1 MDAGRVRA
9 EPATAWVS
17 RPAGTIARVSDASNE
32 PAALVAG
39 LNPEQREA
47 ATHEA
52 RHLRILAGAGSGKT
66 RVLTRRIAY
75 QSATGAI
82 DPRAVLAVTFTRKAA
97 SELRSR
103 LGQLGLRDG
112 VQAGTFHSIAWAQ
125 LRQRWAERGI
135 TPPELVTSKLG
146 MIRSVSGERSRTALL
161 DLMGEI
167 EWANARCVDPEEYP
181 SAATAAR
188 RDPPYDPQRVAEL
201 MAAYVNH
208 KRRQRVVDFD
218 DLLRLAARDL
228 RADPV
233 YASGRQWM
241 NRFLFVDE
249 FQDVNPR
256 QFQLLSAWMGEG
268 AHLTVVGDPHQAI
281 YAWNGAD
288 AGYLV
293 EMDRYFDDAA
303 TVTLTRNYRS
313 SPQIITVANAVL
325 SDGSDQR
332 GAALV
337 PTRPD
342 GAIPTVSVHPDE
354 IQEARQIARE
364 LRAAHR
370 PGRRW
375 ADLAVLVRT
384 NAQLTPLTQALSS
397 ADIPHRTRGGG
408 GLLDQPEVSDAL
420 RSLRRAR
427 EVGTWI
433 GDLARELREL
443 RPQIERA
450 DRALDPESE
459 DADDDAGFDESDE
472 SDEFDEF
479 DGAED
484 LSPRDR
490 PAGERALGD
499 WTPDERVPETPR
511 PRSGRIAPEHL
522 TAERLANLD
531 ELVRLGREYLD
542 LDPAGTPNGFGAWLR
557 SSLADAGGADSD
569 AVELSTFHAAKG
581 LEWPVVHLAGVEKG
595 LIPIHFA
602 ETQAE
607 LAEETRLFYV
617 AITRAEEELVIH
629 RAEKRTTGT
638 REMRRKPSAFLEP
651 VEEALDFLNG
661 VEHRRPRRAPTSGQG
676 RPAPSTKAGLTGT
689 DVELFATLRTWRLD
703 QSRAAKKPAFVILT
717 DDVLTRLASERPLT
731 RTQLLDIR
739 GIGPTKAD
747 LFGDALLKLI
757 ADAP

>member
-52 RHLRILAGAGSGKT
+52 HHLRILAGAGSGKT

-75 QSATGAI
+75 QSATGTI

-602 ETQAE
+602 ETRA
-607 LAEETRLFYV
+607 LAQEWTFRFLGAALAHDRLTHEADGPIESLVPAATPRAREVRAWAV
-617 AITRAEEELVIH
+617 AHGIPVSERGRVPTEV
-629 RAEKRTTGT
+629 TD
-638 REMRRKPSAFLEP
+638 AFLRDR
-651 VEEALDFLNG
+651 A
-661 VEHRRPRRAPTSGQG
+661 RARPR
-676 RPAPSTKAGLTGT
+676 
-689 DVELFATLRTWRLD
+689 E
-703 QSRAAKKPAFVILT
+703 
-717 DDVLTRLASERPLT
+717 
-731 RTQLLDIR
+731 
-739 GIGPTKAD
+739 
-747 LFGDALLKLI
+747 
-757 ADAP
+757 

>member
-1 MDAGRVRA
+1 MSESSS
-9 EPATAWVS
+9 EP
-17 RPAGTIARVSDASNE
+17 D
-32 PAALVAG
+32 ALVAG

-47 ATHEA
+47 ATHDA

-75 QSATGAI
+75 QAATGAI

-125 LRQRWAERGI
+125 LRQRWAERSI

-146 MIRSVSGERSRTALL
+146 MIRSVSGDRSKTALL
-161 DLMGEI
+161 DVMSEI
-167 EWANARCVDPEEYP
+167 EWANARCVEPDDYP
-181 SAATAAR
+181 AAAVAAR
-188 RDPPYDPQRVAEL
+188 RDPPHDAEK
-201 MAAYVNH
+201 MARIMADYVNY

-228 RADPV
+228 KADPV

-268 AHLTVVGDPHQAI
+268 AQLTVVGDPHQAI

-293 EMDRYFDDAA
+293 DFPRYFADAA

-313 SPQIITVANAVL
+313 TPQIITVANAVL
-325 SDGSDQR
+325 RDGSDQR
-332 GAALV
+332 GASLV

-342 GAIPTVSVHPDE
+342 GPVPTVAVHPDE
-354 IQEARQIARE
+354 VQEARQIARE
-364 LRAAHR
+364 LRSARR

-384 NAQLTPLTQALSS
+384 NAQLAPLTRALGA

-408 GLLDQPEVSDAL
+408 GLLEQAEVADAL

-427 EVGTWI
+427 EVGTWV
-433 GDLARELREL
+433 GDLARELREV
-443 RPQIERA
+443 RPQVLRSE
-450 DRALDPESE
+450 DLLDEDANPDDVPESE
-459 DADDDAGFDESDE
+459 DGVEPTEPSSETVRDDA
-472 SDEFDEF
+472 
-479 DGAED
+479 
-484 LSPRDR
+484 
-490 PAGERALGD
+490 
-499 WTPDERVPETPR
+499 TPR
-511 PRSGRIAPEHL
+511 RPRGTGRIAPEHL
-522 TAERLANLD
+522 TADRLANLD

-542 LDPAGTPNGFGAWLR
+542 LDPGGTPTGFTAWLR
-557 SSLADAGGADSD
+557 SSLADAGGADTD

-602 ETQAE
+602 ETQAD

-617 AITRAEEELVIH
+617 AITRAEEELVFH
-629 RAEKRTTGT
+629 RAEKRTAGT
-638 REMRRKPSAFLEP
+638 REMRRKPSEFLEP
-651 VEEALDFLNG
+651 VEAAMDFLNG
-661 VEHRRPRRAPTSGQG
+661 VEHRRPRTDRPKRG
-676 RPAPSTKAGLTGT
+676 RRSTPATKAGLTGA
-689 DVELFATLRTWRLD
+689 DAELFAKLRAWRLD
-703 QSRAAKKPAFVILT
+703 QSKAAKKPAFVILT
-717 DDVLTRLASERPLT
+717 DDVLTQLASERPAT
-731 RTQLLDIR
+731 RAELLGTR

-747 LFGDALLKLI
+747 LFGDALLELI
-757 ADAP
+757 AAAD

>member
-1 MDAGRVRA
+1 MTGTLAVVSQA
-9 EPATAWVS
+9 STEP
-17 RPAGTIARVSDASNE
+17 D
-32 PAALVAG
+32 ALVAG

-52 RHLRILAGAGSGKT
+52 PHLRILAGAGSGKT

-75 QSATGAI
+75 QAATGAI

-146 MIRSVSGERSRTALL
+146 MIRSVSGERSKTGLL
-161 DLMGEI
+161 DVMAEI
-167 EWANARCVDPEEYP
+167 EWANARCVEPEDYP
-181 SAATAAR
+181 AAAAAAR
-188 RDPPYDPQRVAEL
+188 RDAPYDPEKMGQV
-201 MAAYVNH
+201 MAAYVNY

-228 RADPV
+228 KADPI

-256 QFQLLSAWMGEG
+256 QFQLLAAWMGEG
-268 AHLTVVGDPHQAI
+268 AQLTVVGDPHQAI

-288 AGYLV
+288 ASYLV
-293 EMDRYFDDAA
+293 DFPRYFKNTA
-303 TVTLTRNYRS
+303 TVNLTRNYRS
-313 SPQIITVANAVL
+313 SPQIISVANAVL
-325 SDGSDQR
+325 RDGSDQR

-342 GAIPTVSVHPDE
+342 GAVPTIDVHTDE
-354 IQEARQIARE
+354 VHEARQIARE
-364 LRAAHR
+364 LRSAHR

-375 ADLAVLVRT
+375 SDLAVLVRT
-384 NAQLTPLTQALSS
+384 NAQLTPLSQALGA

-408 GLLDQPEVSDAL
+408 GLLDQPEVADAL

-427 EVGTWI
+427 EVGTWV
-433 GDLARELREL
+433 GDLRRELREV
-443 RPQIERA
+443 RPQVLR
-450 DRALDPESE
+450 SE
-459 DADDDAGFDESDE
+459 DLLDTDDDTPDDDSFDDPA
-472 SDEFDEF
+472 FDDTDPGPTEP
-479 DGAED
+479 E
-484 LSPRDR
+484 
-490 PAGERALGD
+490 
-499 WTPDERVPETPR
+499 PDERQAGPGNAADQAPR
-511 PRSGRIAPEHL
+511 PARTGRIAPEHL
-522 TAERLANLD
+522 TPDRLANLD

-542 LDPAGTPNGFGAWLR
+542 LDPAGTPTGFLAWLR
-557 SSLADAGGADSD
+557 SSLADAGGANTD

-617 AITRAEEELVIH
+617 AITRAEEELVFH
-629 RAEKRTTGT
+629 RAEKRTAGS
-638 REMRRKPSAFLEP
+638 REMRRKPSEFLEP
-651 VEEALDFLNG
+651 VEAALDFLNG
-661 VEHRRPRRAPTSGQG
+661 VEHRRPRSE
-676 RPAPSTKAGLTGT
+676 RPKRGKRSTPASKAGLTGA
-689 DVELFATLRTWRLD
+689 DAKLFTKLRAWRLD
-703 QSRAAKKPAFVILT
+703 QAKAAKKPAFVILT
-717 DDVLTRLASERPLT
+717 DDVLTQLASERPST
-731 RTQLLDIR
+731 RAQLLDTR

-747 LFGDALLKLI
+747 LFGDALLQLI
-757 ADAP
+757 AAADT

>member
-1 MDAGRVRA
+1 MAGDDEDYVYD
-9 EPATAWVS
+9 E
-17 RPAGTIARVSDASNE
+17 D
-32 PAALVAG
+32 
-39 LNPEQREA
+39 
-47 ATHEA
+47 
-52 RHLRILAGAGSGKT
+52 SGEW
-66 RVLTRRIAY
+66 L
-75 QSATGAI
+75 
-82 DPRAVLAVTFTRKAA
+82 PA
-97 SELRSR
+97 SELAAKRAAADQVEVRDAVGNLLADGES
-103 LGQLGLRDG
+103 GPVDHPGL
-112 VQAGTFHSIAWAQ
+112 
-125 LRQRWAERGI
+125 
-135 TPPELVTSKLG
+135 PEL
-146 MIRSVSGERSRTALL
+146 
-161 DLMGEI
+161 
-167 EWANARCVDPEEYP
+167 
-181 SAATAAR
+181 
-188 RDPPYDPQRVAEL
+188 
-201 MAAYVNH
+201 
-208 KRRQRVVDFD
+208 
-218 DLLRLAARDL
+218 
-228 RADPV
+228 
-233 YASGRQWM
+233 
-241 NRFLFVDE
+241 
-249 FQDVNPR
+249 
-256 QFQLLSAWMGEG
+256 
-268 AHLTVVGDPHQAI
+268 
-281 YAWNGAD
+281 
-288 AGYLV
+288 
-293 EMDRYFDDAA
+293 
-303 TVTLTRNYRS
+303 
-313 SPQIITVANAVL
+313 
-325 SDGSDQR
+325 
-332 GAALV
+332 
-337 PTRPD
+337 
-342 GAIPTVSVHPDE
+342 
-354 IQEARQIARE
+354 
-364 LRAAHR
+364 
-370 PGRRW
+370 
-375 ADLAVLVRT
+375 
-384 NAQLTPLTQALSS
+384 
-397 ADIPHRTRGGG
+397 
-408 GLLDQPEVSDAL
+408 
-420 RSLRRAR
+420 
-427 EVGTWI
+427 
-433 GDLARELREL
+433 
-443 RPQIERA
+443 
-450 DRALDPESE
+450 
-459 DADDDAGFDESDE
+459 
-472 SDEFDEF
+472 FDEF

-703 QSRAAKKPAFVILT
+703 QSRAAKKPAFVIPP

>member
-1 MDAGRVRA
+1 MS
-9 EPATAWVS
+9 PA
-17 RPAGTIARVSDASNE
+17 AGTLARVSESSTE
-32 PAALVAG
+32 PNALVAG

-47 ATHEA
+47 ATHESL
-52 RHLRILAGAGSGKT
+52 RLRILAGAGSGKT

-135 TPPELVTSKLG
+135 TPPELITSKLG
-146 MIRSVSGERSRTALL
+146 MIRSVSGERTTTALL
-161 DLMGEI
+161 DVMSEI
-167 EWANARCVDPEEYP
+167 EWANARCVEPEDYP
-181 SAATAAR
+181 AAATTAR
-188 RDPPYDPQRVAEL
+188 RDPPYDPTRMAEI

-288 AGYLV
+288 ASYLV
-293 EMDRYFDDAA
+293 DMPRYFQETA
-303 TVTLTRNYRS
+303 TVSLTRNYRS
-313 SPQIITVANAVL
+313 SPQILTVANQVL
-325 SDGSDQR
+325 RDGSDQR

-342 GAIPTVSVHPDE
+342 GPIPTIAVHPDE
-354 IQEARQIARE
+354 VQEARHIARE
-364 LRAAHR
+364 LRSAR
-370 PGRRW
+370 QPGRRW

-384 NAQLTPLTQALSS
+384 NAQLAPLTQALG
-397 ADIPHRTRGGG
+397 AAGIPHRTRGGG
-408 GLLDQPEVSDAL
+408 GLLDQPEVNDAL

-433 GDLARELREL
+433 GDLARELREV
-443 RPQIERA
+443 RPQVERSE
-450 DRALDPESE
+450 ALLDG
-459 DADDDAGFDESDE
+459 DDDDNFDDNFDEATAAAEPSGPVPR
-472 SDEFDEF
+472 
-479 DGAED
+479 GAVPNRRETA
-484 LSPRDR
+484 
-490 PAGERALGD
+490 AGPSGHA
-499 WTPDERVPETPR
+499 
-511 PRSGRIAPEHL
+511 GRIAPQHL
-522 TAERLANLD
+522 TADRLANLD
-531 ELVRLGREYLD
+531 ELVRMGREYLD
-542 LDPAGTPNGFGAWLR
+542 LDPAGTPTGFSAWLR
-557 SSLADAGGADSD
+557 SSLADAGGSD
-569 AVELSTFHAAKG
+569 TDVVELSTFHAAKG
-581 LEWPVVHLAGVEKG
+581 LEWKVVHLAGVEKG

-602 ETQAE
+602 ETQGE

-617 AITRAEEELVIH
+617 AITRAEDELVLH

-651 VEEALDFLNG
+651 VEAALDFLNG
-661 VEHRRPRRAPTSGQG
+661 VEHRRPRAPRSRQG
-676 RPAPSTKAGLTGT
+676 HKSAPVTKAGLTGA
-689 DVELFATLRTWRLD
+689 DAELFGRLRAWRLE

-717 DDVLTRLASERPLT
+717 DDVLTRLASDRPVT
-731 RTQLLDIR
+731 RAQLLETR

-747 LFGDALLKLI
+747 LFGQALLKLI
-757 ADAP
+757 ADSDS